1 MDWLNTVLPES
12 FVARMQAAVDAPA
25 GVDWTVTVLVL
36 AGLFLLAVVVDWLT
50 QRIVRPL
57 VTRVVQASPT
67 RIDDALLARGVIKQ
81 VSHVAPALVIYF
93 GVAVIPAL
101 HDALVRLVGK
111 AALAYIVLVL
121 AMAVGAFLS
130 ALNDLYERRPN
141 AQDRPIK
148 GYVQLGKIVV
158 YTIALITVVAVLIG
172 KSPLLLLS
180 GLGALGAVLLL
191 VFKDTI
197 LSLVASVQIAS
208 NDMVRV
214 GDWIEMPALG
224 VDGDVVDIA
233 LHTIKVQ
240 NFDKTIVTVPTHR
253 LIEDSVKNWRGM
265 SESGG
270 RRIKRAL
277 LVDQGGVRFLDD
289 AMHARLSRFALLA
302 PHFERKRVELDEWN
316 AQSPE
321 RGREP
326 VNARRMTNIGCLRAY
341 VTAYLQSHRHVDHG
355 KTLMVRQLPPG
366 PEGLPLE
373 VYCFANTTDW
383 GEYEGIQSDIF
394 DHLIAILP
402 EFGLRLFQ
410 QPGGADLV
418 AGLAT
423 LRDTGRAGVARRAE
437 NTEVHA

>member
-1 MDWLNTVLPES
+1 MDGLNTVLPES
-12 FVARMQAAVDAPA
+12 LVARMQAAPDAAA
-25 GVDWTVTVLVL
+25 GIDWTVTVLVL
-36 AGLFLLAVVVDWLT
+36 AGLLLLAVLVDWLT

-57 VTRVVQASPT
+57 LTRVVRASPT
-67 RIDDALLARGVIKQ
+67 QIDDALLARGVIKQ
-81 VSHVAPALVIYF
+81 VSHVAPALVVYL
-93 GVAVIPAL
+93 GVALVPAL
-101 HDALVRLVGK
+101 HDTLSLVLGK

-121 AMAVGAFLS
+121 ALAVGAFLS
-130 ALNDLYERRPN
+130 ALNDLYERRPH

-158 YTIALITVVAVLIG
+158 YTIALITIVAVLIG

-277 LVDQGGVRFLDD
+277 HIDQGGVCFLDA
-289 AMHARLSRFALLA
+289 AMRARLSRFALLG
-302 PHFERKRVELDEWN
+302 PHFERKQAELAEWN
-316 AQSPE
+316 AQAPE
-321 RGREP
+321 RASEP

-341 VTAYLQSHRHVDHG
+341 ITAYLQSHRHVDHG

-394 DHLIAILP
+394 DHLMAILP

-418 AGLAT
+418 AGLAASRAPAPAAT
-423 LRDTGRAGVARRAE
+423 GMDT